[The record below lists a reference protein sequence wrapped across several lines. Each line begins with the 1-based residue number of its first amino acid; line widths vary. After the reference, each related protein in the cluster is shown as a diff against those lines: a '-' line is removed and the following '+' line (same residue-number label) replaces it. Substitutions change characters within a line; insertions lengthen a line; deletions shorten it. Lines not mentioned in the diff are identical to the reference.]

1 MDNEHGR
8 DSVLGLSAR
17 GELMHVNDL
26 DTPALTVDLDI
37 LEDNISRMQAFLD
50 ERKIRCRPHIKTHKI
65 PAIAHMQLK
74 AGAQGVTCQT
84 LAEAEAMAASGI
96 DDILLCFNIV
106 GHGKLDRLARLAVKT
121 SITVAIDSKVVAR
134 GISEAAAGYGATV
147 GLVVECDTGGRRTG
161 VVTAQAALAL
171 AQIISRLPAVKFC
184 GIMTYSGGFPEEGY
198 NQAVDAFFRETLDLL
213 VAGGLNA
220 QIVSAHATV
229 YILRDEWPYGIT
241 ETRPGMYVYYDRM
254 KVLQSPATLEQCALT
269 VRCTIVSRPTE
280 DRAIFD
286 AGRKTFSN
294 EGADLGIGL
303 GYIVEY
309 PEATVYEMSE
319 EHGHTDVSSCH
330 PKPKVGE
337 RITVIPNYASLV
349 TSLGEVVYG
358 TRGEGIETVWA
369 IAKRYINH

>member
-1 MDNEHGR
+1 
-8 DSVLGLSAR
+8 
-17 GELMHVNDL
+17 MHVNDL
-26 DTPALTVDLDI
+26 DTPALTVDLDV
-37 LEDNISRMQAFLD
+37 LEDNIQRMQAFLD

-74 AGAQGVTCQT
+74 AGAKGVTCQT

-106 GHGKLDRLARLAVKT
+106 GRNKLERLARLAART
-121 SITVAIDSKVVAR
+121 TIAVAVDSDIVAR
-134 GISEAAAGYGATV
+134 GISEAATGYGSTV

-161 VVTAQAALAL
+161 VPTPQASLAL
-171 AQIISRLPAVKFC
+171 AQIISGLPAVEFR

-198 NQAVDAFFRETLDLL
+198 NQAVDAFFRQTLELF
-213 VAGGLNA
+213 AKGGLRA
-220 QIVSAHATV
+220 EIVSAHATV
-229 YILRDEWPYGIT
+229 YILRDQWPHGIT

-254 KVLQSPATLEQCALT
+254 KILQSPATLEQCALT
-269 VRCTIVSRPTE
+269 VRCTIVSRPAE

-303 GYIVEY
+303 GHIVEH
-309 PEATVYEMSE
+309 PEAAVYGMSE
-319 EHGHTDVSSCH
+319 EHGHADVSSCH
-330 PKPKVGE
+330 PKPEVGE
-337 RITVIPNYASLV
+337 RVTVIPNYASLV

-358 TRGEGIETVWA
+358 TRGERIETVWP
-369 IAKRYINH
+369 IAKRGIIH